1 MNLTLELARS
11 LAGSEFSL
19 ATADPQQ
26 PIRLR
31 LDHVSESSAAG
42 QYVQFSLLFSGPL
55 DAPLVQQTFLLS
67 HPELEQLPMFLVPV
81 GQSEDNIQYQ
91 AIFSYP
97 RS

>member
-1 MNLTLELARS
+1 MSLTLELAQS
-11 LAGSEFSL
+11 LAGSVFSL

-26 PIRLR
+26 PIQLR
-31 LDHVSESSAAG
+31 LDQVKESAAAG
-42 QYVQFSLLFSGPL
+42 QYIQFSLLFRGPL

-67 HPELEQLPMFLVPV
+67 HPELEQLPVFLVPV